1 MPQISPE
8 SMIHAATYGRSP
20 VRGAGGVAPWVAY
33 YAQPQSQLPQPGFHS
48 GVTHEADV
56 VALAASVG
64 GQMAATNTMVL
75 ACSSLQPA
83 DVQAWSGIYQAWQA
97 LLADW
102 STWKTQQDE
111 IPSIDLIDQAAA
123 LAVNAQ
129 YAAKINAGTLGQPY
143 AQWAAVY
150 QTKAA
155 AACPGIQPP
164 VQPIGPPSPNP
175 NNPPD
180 SPSGPSFTTVV
191 LVVVAAG
198 AVAVGVAWLAPI
210 LLASLA
216 ARTATRALEG

>member
-1 MPQISPE
+1 
-8 SMIHAATYGRSP
+8 
-20 VRGAGGVAPWVAY
+20 
-33 YAQPQSQLPQPGFHS
+33 
-48 GVTHEADV
+48 
-56 VALAASVG
+56 
-64 GQMAATNTMVL
+64 MAATNTMVL

-97 LLADW
+97 LFADW

-123 LAVNAQ
+123 LAVDAQ

-143 AQWAAVY
+143 TQWAAAY
-150 QTKAA
+150 QTKIA

-164 VQPIGPPSPNP
+164 VQPIGPPSPNL
-175 NNPPD
+175 NNPAD
-180 SPSGPSFTTVV
+180 NPSGPSFTTVV